1 MRTATTLSTSYSED
15 ADTFEIG
22 IDEAGRGP
30 LFGPV
35 YTAAVVLPKPESGT
49 FRHEDMKDSK
59 RFHSKKK
66 LHQTAMYIREHAIAY
81 SIQSIEPTVVDA
93 VNIRQAVFQ
102 GMHAAIQDV
111 MGQLHIDKNCL
122 LLVDGNDFLPY
133 TIFDPTT
140 DTLRAIPHVTIEGG
154 DNKHTCI
161 AAASILAKDAR
172 DAYIADLCVQH
183 PDLITRYGLDTNM
196 GYGTPR
202 HLEGIRQFGITEWH
216 RKTFS
221 IKKK

>member
-66 LHQTAMYIREHAIAY
+66 LHQTAMYI
-81 SIQSIEPTVVDA
+81 QSIEPTVVDA

-140 DTLRAIPHVTIEGG
+140 NTLRAIPHVTI
-154 DNKHTCI
+154 
-161 AAASILAKDAR
+161 SILAKDAR

-196 GYGTPR
+196 GYGTQR

-221 IKKK
+221 SIKKK